1 MKKIR
6 SYTVSLVA
14 LYIATF
20 LLRSSF
26 SATLLVFGRYL
37 NVIGKDPLEI
47 AFIDISYSISEM
59 VTAAYFG
66 VLADRIGRKPVM
78 LYGTLLAGITVAV
91 IPISNSTIW
100 LLTIHAIVG
109 LGAAAKVS
117 STLALISDYASPE
130 QRGKLMG
137 FYDYS
142 TISGYIAGFLYG
154 GFFYDYFDISSNLS
168 NVFKCFLSISAPLF
182 VAAVMILVCVIEY
195 EARRERR
202 ERREMEIES
211 ISSIKDLKIV
221 LQNEKLR
228 NLLPLWLCITT
239 LFGMASTFGPVIS
252 EEAGVSGLQT
262 GLLFAAAGTAFGL
275 LQPIWGHISDKIGRT
290 KVLIVGVLS
299 LAGLITLIPIIF
311 IAFPNIK
318 SLTDIPIPLLAL
330 IGMLVIGIGA
340 LPPAALASVVDETP
354 EDKRGPVMGVYSMM
368 LGLGDTLGGLAGG
381 LFVKAFGWIGLIY
394 FAALLVV
401 VALISTSR
409 YTVKSIMLKIK

>member
-1 MKKIR
+1 MKKLR
-6 SYTVSLVA
+6 SYTLSLVA

-59 VTAAYFG
+59 ITAAYFG
-66 VLADRIGRKPVM
+66 VLADRVGRKPVM
-78 LYGTLLAGITVAV
+78 LYGTLLAGITVAI

-100 LLTIHAIVG
+100 LLSIHAIVG

-154 GFFYDYFDISSNLS
+154 GFFYDYFDVSNNLS
-168 NVFKCFLSISAPLF
+168 NIVQCFLSISMPLF
-182 VAAVMILVCVIEY
+182 IAAITILIFVIEY
-195 EARRERR
+195 EARRERK
-202 ERREMEIES
+202 ETEIES

-221 LQNEKLR
+221 WQNEKLR

-290 KVLIVGVLS
+290 KVLIIGVVS
-299 LAGLITLIPIIF
+299 LTGLITLIPIIF
-311 IAFPNIK
+311 MVFPNIK
-318 SLTDIPIPLLAL
+318 SLMDIPIPILAL

-368 LGLGDTLGGLAGG
+368 LGLGDTLGGLVGG
-381 LFVKAFGWIGLIY
+381 LFVKAFDWIGLIY
-394 FAALLVV
+394 FAGLLVIIAV
-401 VALISTSR
+401 ISTSK
-409 YTVKSIMLKIK
+409 YTIKSLMRKIK